1 MQRIVVVGASLAGLR
16 AAEMLRRE
24 GYGGELHIVG
34 EEPHLPYDR
43 PPLSKQVLTG
53 AWERD
58 RTFLLDSDTERLL
71 GATWHLDTR
80 AIGLDLDA
88 RQVRLERDSTL
99 EYDGLIIATGA
110 RPRRLPGTEG
120 LGGVHALRTI
130 DDATALRADIDAGAR
145 AAVVVGA
152 GFIGAEV
159 TASLRTLGLDV
170 AMVEAL
176 PAPFERVLG
185 VEMGSVIIDAHR
197 EQGVDVRVGVGVQ
210 ELIGSE
216 RVEQVVLAD
225 GTVLAADLVVVGVG
239 VIPNTEWLEGS
250 GLTLDNG
257 VVCDETCLAAPGV
270 VAAGDVARWL
280 NRRFDEVMRVEHWDN
295 AVDQGGHAARRLL
308 AGDDADLD
316 EFAYEPIPWFWTD
329 QYAMKIQLAG
339 RSGPGQRIEVVSG
352 SVAERKFAAIYGRD
366 DRLVAV
372 LGFNR
377 PRQVMQYRQLIADG
391 ASFDD
396 ALTFAAGSA

>member
-24 GYGGELHIVG
+24 GYSGELHIVG

-53 AWERD
+53 VWERD
-58 RTFLLDSDTERLL
+58 RVNLVDDDARRLLD
-71 GATWHLDTR
+71 ATWHLDTR
-80 AIGLDLDA
+80 AIALDLDA
-88 RQVRLERDSTL
+88 RQVRLERDSML

-110 RPRRLPGTEG
+110 RPRRLPGTGG

-145 AAVVVGA
+145 TAVVVGA

-197 EQGVDVRVGVGVQ
+197 EQGVDVRVGVGVE
-210 ELIGSE
+210 ELVGSE

-225 GTVLAADLVVVGVG
+225 GTALATDLVVVGVG

-270 VAAGDVARWL
+270 VAAGDVARWP
-280 NRRFDEVMRVEHWDN
+280 NRRFGEVMRVEHWDN

-339 RSGPGQRIEVVSG
+339 RSGPDQRIAVVSG
-352 SVAERKFAAIYGRD
+352 SVEERKFAAIYGRG

-377 PRQVMQYRQLIADG
+377 PRQVMQYRQLIAEG

-396 ALTFAAGSA
+396 ALTFAAESA